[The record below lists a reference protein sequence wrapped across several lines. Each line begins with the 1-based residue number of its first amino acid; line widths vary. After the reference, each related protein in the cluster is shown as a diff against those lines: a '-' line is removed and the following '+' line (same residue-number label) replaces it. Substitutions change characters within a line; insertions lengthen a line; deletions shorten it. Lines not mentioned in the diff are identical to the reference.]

1 MYTYNV
7 YIYINTYLSWI
18 FWAILAAQ
26 NLTAL
31 AASGG
36 PVVLPPA
43 QGGQSGSSWTAVKTG
58 QSIDYKHPI
67 VWFK

>member
-1 MYTYNV
+1 MYIYIMYI

-18 FWAILAAQ
+18 CWAILAAQ

-36 PVVLPPA
+36 PADRPA
-43 QGGQSGSSWTAVKTG
+43 DRPAEGGQSGSS
-58 QSIDYKHPI
+58 
-67 VWFK
+67 